1 MYMGPEKIT
10 SIQDIFHTAKKE
22 AEGKHGDYIL
32 MVTLQDLGDSK
43 KSVFIDI
50 TDDNFEIFD
59 AISIELLLKRQSIFN
74 NSEKIYFHVNSINE
88 TMDEQE
94 LVEGFFDAN
103 DLELVQFLKAIIQ
116 FLTSLEYEEED
127 GDYRFSLL
135 NEIILKNIHHHDRW
149 NIDCKKSVGVADL
162 VVKEAVRSLAYE
174 GFHIVEKKF
183 RGKEEYEIKAFYIP
197 GYSNYTSVYS
207 FLKKGDDGQEDV
219 VTMREEGLGRV
230 VVKTRG
236 VEYEIGSSR
245 VCDIYQAVNSL
256 ATESLDELLSRGI
269 LAILSLADASL
280 KNKKGDFL
288 PSWAQFDYEWKDL
301 TAETLIDMP
310 KLLKVLQN
318 KRNYASRTNDI
329 DFTVVHNENDANN
342 HHPSSD
348 KYVIKAKSHKAV
360 DGVNPLM
367 VLSVKSEND
376 SSRRGKVFIEA
387 VVCYEN
393 TKGFP
398 SKWNVISVLAPSNV
412 LNVYRVIHQLIL
424 VLNATTKFHENSYD
438 ASIKSMNGR
447 MAYDAHCIMS
457 HASPDSIQHI
467 TNINYLCSVVRDSL
481 YQPLEDNIDV
491 QNVRKYDKPPR
502 GVAIVDLSAKN
513 LDGELVISDMESPKV
528 TSTVMGV
535 PLTVKQTPTREEV
548 RDMTNELVEYLAN
561 PLPKK

>member
-10 SIQDIFHTAKKE
+10 SIQDIFHTAKKGV
-22 AEGKHGDYIL
+22 EGKHGDYIL
-32 MVTLQDLGDSK
+32 MVSLQDLGDGK

-50 TDDNFEIFD
+50 TDDNFEVFN
-59 AISIELLLKRQSIFN
+59 AISIELLLKGQNSFDK
-74 NSEKIYFHVNSINE
+74 SEKIYFHVNSIQE
-88 TMDEQE
+88 TVDEQE

-103 DLELVQFLKAIIQ
+103 DLELVQFLKTIVQ
-116 FLTSLEYEEED
+116 LLTSLEYEEKD
-127 GDYRFSLL
+127 GDYRFSILS
-135 NEIILKNIHHHDRW
+135 EIILKNIHHDRW
-149 NIDCKKSVGVADL
+149 NVDCKKSVGVADL
-162 VVKEAVRSLAYE
+162 VVKEALNSLTHE
-174 GFHIVEKKF
+174 GFHIVEKEL
-183 RGKEEYEIKAFYIP
+183 RGKEECEIKAFYGP

-207 FLKKGDDGQEDV
+207 FLEKGDDGQADV
-219 VTMREEGLGRV
+219 VTIREEEPGRV

-269 LAILSLADASL
+269 LVDLSLADASL
-280 KNKKGDFL
+280 KNKKGEFL

-329 DFTVVHNENDANN
+329 DFTVVRNENDADDHNR
-342 HHPSSD
+342 SSD
-348 KYVIKAKSHKAV
+348 KYVIKVKSHKAV

-376 SSRRGKVFIEA
+376 SSRRGKVLIEA
-387 VVCYEN
+387 VVYYEN
-393 TKGFP
+393 AKGFP
-398 SKWNVISVLAPSNV
+398 NKWNVISVLSPSNV

-438 ASIKSMNGR
+438 VSIKSMNGR

-457 HASPDSIQHI
+457 HASPDSIQRI
-467 TNINYLCSVVRDSL
+467 TNINYLCSEVKSSL

-491 QNVRKYDKPPR
+491 RNVCKYDKPPR

-513 LDGELVISDMESPKV
+513 LDGELVISDIKSPKI

-535 PLTVKQTPTREEV
+535 PLTVKETPTREEV
-548 RDMTNELVEYLAN
+548 RGMASELVEYLAN